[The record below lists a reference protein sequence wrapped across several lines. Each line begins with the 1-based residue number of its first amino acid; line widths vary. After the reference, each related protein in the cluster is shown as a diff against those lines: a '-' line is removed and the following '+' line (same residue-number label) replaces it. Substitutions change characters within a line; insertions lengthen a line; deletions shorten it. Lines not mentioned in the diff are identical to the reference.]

1 MERPYRTD
9 KEKEEVRIN
18 MPSKEITYPYL
29 KSSNIE
35 KESKKLLS
43 AFNNKTG
50 QTLSAPIP
58 VFDIIEYLGYDV
70 DFRKDDIYEDQ
81 NLLGGTLIDKKVVE
95 INENLS
101 DHEGRMHFTAAHE
114 VGHIVLHVPL
124 YTKMHSKDLSQNKII
139 SRKDCGF
146 EGNKKDP
153 EEWQADK
160 FAAFLLMPTDLMK
173 KAFFNVYKR
182 PVNVRKKRIIE
193 LFFPKPAFVKGYAVA
208 KEVLDAGNFKNVSK
222 MAMLNRLIGMRLIRG
237 LSYQKTSPRNEK
249 RS

>member
-1 MERPYRTD
+1 MERSYRTD
-9 KEKEEVRIN
+9 KEKQEVRIN

-29 KSSNIE
+29 KSANIE